1 MDTSGLDK
9 IEVGG
14 LGWDES
20 PYTMFE
26 WTEMNEFVLQ
36 NLPCHSKGTFWMRGE
51 TALGKMVYGA
61 HVQTCEGIG
70 FFVSYGY
77 KKFLI
82 MNKFA
87 YSLTCPPRPTM
98 ESLEDA
104 EEGLEKVEKVQINT
118 DTIHFWLSSGV
129 STKTVITQG
138 EIQNGYLMYPMSKAG
153 LEQNIVPFPVLSP
166 RLYQSVHI
174 TDDDIQQ
181 CNYTNFFLQTGRLLK
196 ESSGDM
202 APKPFHSYIQAALK
216 EMKNEWHL
224 ERAEDARLKGNEKK
238 CIISKCG
245 NHISYYDF
253 DDHNHLLRV
262 QEFSPNNFNT
272 WTIKLPTHPP
282 SHPGSPAAPFVLRD
296 VPEFPDEMLNITGIE
311 ASYSEKV
318 ALMTHEELME
328 EREKVLTEFIAIGE
342 KFADVTLEESKRK
355 KYKDLS

>member
-1 MDTSGLDK
+1 
-9 IEVGG
+9 
-14 LGWDES
+14 
-20 PYTMFE
+20 MFE

-36 NLPCHSKGTFWMRGE
+36 NLPGPGKAPFWMRGE
-51 TALGKMVYGA
+51 TTLGKMVYGV

-70 FFVSYGY
+70 FFVRYGS

-82 MNKFA
+82 VNKFA
-87 YSLTCPPRPTM
+87 YSLTCPPRPSM

-129 STKTVITQG
+129 STKTCITQD
-138 EIQNGYLMYPMSKAG
+138 EMRNGYLMYPMSKAG
-153 LEQNIVPFPVLSP
+153 LEQHTMPLPVLSP
-166 RLYQSVHI
+166 HLYQSVHI

-181 CNYTNFFLQTGRLLK
+181 CNYTNFFLHTGRLLT
-196 ESSGDM
+196 EPSGDM
-202 APKPFHSYIQAALK
+202 APKPFHSYIEAALK

-224 ERAEDARLKGNEKK
+224 ERAEDARLNGNEKK

-262 QEFSPNNFNT
+262 QEFSPNKFNT

-282 SHPGSPAAPFVLRD
+282 SHPGSPGSPFVLRD
-296 VPEFPDEMLNITGIE
+296 VPEFPDDMLDITGIGALEE
-311 ASYSEKV
+311 ASYSEKI
-318 ALMTHEELME
+318 ALMTEEELIA

-355 KYKDLS
+355 KRKDLS